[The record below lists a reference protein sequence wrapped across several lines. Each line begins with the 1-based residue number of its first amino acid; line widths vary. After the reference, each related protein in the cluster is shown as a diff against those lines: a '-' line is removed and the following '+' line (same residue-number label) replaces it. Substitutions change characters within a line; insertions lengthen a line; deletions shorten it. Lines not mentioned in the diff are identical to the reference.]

1 MAGTER
7 GAGVGSVTSDVFFS
21 GVRGMGR
28 LSITSMCYFSG
39 SGVEVTVTG
48 RGLGIQKS
56 LAGGQDKS
64 TRELRKMLQSE
75 PPNRT
80 CHVPPCALLE

>member
-1 MAGTER
+1 MAGTEM

-21 GVRGMGR
+21 GVWGIGGGGV
-28 LSITSMCYFSG
+28 SIPGMCYFSG
-39 SGVEVTVTG
+39 SRVEVTVTG

-64 TRELRKMLQSE
+64 TRELRKML
-75 PPNRT
+75 
-80 CHVPPCALLE
+80 

>member
-21 GVRGMGR
+21 GVQGR
-28 LSITSMCYFSG
+28 VSTTGMCYFYG
-39 SGVEVTVTG
+39 SGVEMTVTG

-64 TRELRKMLQSE
+64 TRELRKML
-75 PPNRT
+75 
-80 CHVPPCALLE
+80 